1 MQEIFNIFYQQ
12 TVCCLLLAMA
22 YLFIMKKILLFATF
36 ILHIQQLKAQSKRD
50 YLVTITTPWG
60 EMHTI
65 LYDKTPKHKTN
76 FLKLVDD
83 KFYNDLLFHR
93 IIDGFMIQG
102 GDPKSKTAKQG
113 EILGDG
119 DVGYRVDAEITP
131 DLFHKKGALAAAR
144 DNNPQ
149 KASSGCQYYVVQG
162 KIWND
167 KTLKEQMARSPQ
179 RVFTDEQKQVYKTIG
194 GTPHL
199 DGNYTVFGQVIDNLW
214 VIDSVAKQPRNGQNR
229 PLKDIAMKIKCK
241 KMRKKKITKLYG
253 WEF

>member
-1 MQEIFNIFYQQ
+1 
-12 TVCCLLLAMA
+12 
-22 YLFIMKKILLFATF
+22 MKKILVF
-36 ILHIQQLKAQSKRD
+36 IVLLVANQQTQAQSKRD

-60 EMHTI
+60 EMHAI

-102 GDPKSKTAKQG
+102 GDPKSKTAKKG
-113 EILGDG
+113 EMLGDG
-119 DVGYRVDAEITP
+119 DVGYKVDAEITP
-131 DLFHKKGALAAAR
+131 ELFHKKGALAAAR

-179 RVFTDEQKQVYKTIG
+179 RVFTEEQKQVYKTIG

-214 VIDSVAKQPRNGQNR
+214 IIDSVAKQPRNAQNR
-229 PLKDIAMKIKCK
+229 PLKDIAMKIECK
-241 KMRKKKITKLYG
+241 KMRKKKITKRYG

>member
-1 MQEIFNIFYQQ
+1 
-12 TVCCLLLAMA
+12 
-22 YLFIMKKILLFATF
+22 MKKILLFAL
-36 ILHIQQLKAQSKRD
+36 IISISQQLKAQSKRD
-50 YLVTITTPWG
+50 YLVTITTQWG
-60 EMHTI
+60 EIHAI

-102 GDPKSKTAKQG
+102 GDPKSKNAKEG
-113 EILGDG
+113 EMLGNG
-119 DVGYRVDAEITP
+119 DVGYKVDAEITP

-162 KIWND
+162 KVWND

-179 RVFTDEQKQVYKTIG
+179 RVFTDEQQQVYKTIG

>member
-1 MQEIFNIFYQQ
+1 
-12 TVCCLLLAMA
+12 
-22 YLFIMKKILLFATF
+22 MKKILLF
-36 ILHIQQLKAQSKRD
+36 ILIITISQQIQAQSKKD

-60 EMHTI
+60 EMHAI

>member
-1 MQEIFNIFYQQ
+1 MKKLI
-12 TVCCLLLAMA
+12 LLLIS
-22 YLFIMKKILLFATF
+22 LTIF
-36 ILHIQQLKAQSKRD
+36 QQGQAQSKRD

-60 EMHTI
+60 KMHAI

-83 KFYNDLLFHR
+83 EFYNDLLFHR

-119 DVGYRVDAEITP
+119 DVGYKVDAEITP

>member
-1 MQEIFNIFYQQ
+1 MKKLI
-12 TVCCLLLAMA
+12 LLLIS
-22 YLFIMKKILLFATF
+22 LTIF
-36 ILHIQQLKAQSKRD
+36 QQGQAQSKRD

-60 EMHTI
+60 EMHAI

-102 GDPKSKTAKQG
+102 GDPKSKVAKEG
-113 EILGDG
+113 EMLGNG
-119 DVGYRVDAEITP
+119 DVGYKVDAEITP